1 MQPSAKR
8 NVPYFILFDYSLP
21 NSSLYNLIYIFFCIE
36 TDCFI
41 LCFARKCIAFASSC
55 FQQLSNCE
63 VIVEMQVICTL
74 VA

>member
-1 MQPSAKR
+1 MYHISFYLITLCQTA
-8 NVPYFILFDYSLP
+8 LFTTSF
-21 NSSLYNLIYIFFCIE
+21 IYIFCIE

-63 VIVEMQVICTL
+63 VIVETQVICTL